1 MERKMSKNTTEHEMK
16 EEYYQIG
23 EVSKIT
29 GISKDTL
36 HFYTKIGLV
45 TPDYINPENHYHY
58 YSRWNMYQLDIITTC
73 RNLKIPLEKVKEIL
87 SSRDNEKVVQ
97 LLMEYQNEALR
108 LSQYYKQ
115 VAEDISWYYEENERI
130 KSQVP
135 DGEVQ
140 IAELKPET
148 VIVGNQK
155 RKSSSYH
162 ANLQD
167 VLNQEFQ
174 TTHFVRRKYGYFL
187 DTESFLTNELRKYRE
202 YVKLPDGDYDSV
214 NSEHLYTL
222 PGGTYAVCTL
232 PIQNETADFSALLD
246 WLKKNSYK
254 IDAVFAEETGFQ
266 LFKYIYHYYCEI
278 KVHLIS
284 E

>member
-1 MERKMSKNTTEHEMK
+1 MK

-23 EVSKIT
+23 EVSRIT

-45 TPDYINPENHYHY
+45 TPDYINPENHYRY

-73 RNLKIPLEKVKEIL
+73 RALKIPLEKVKEII
-87 SSRDNEKVVQ
+87 SSKDNEKVVK
-97 LLMEYQNEALR
+97 LLMEYQGEALR

-115 VAEDISWYYEENERI
+115 VAEDISWYYEENEHI
-130 KSQVP
+130 KSQVS
-135 DGEVQ
+135 DSEVH
-140 IAELKPET
+140 IKYFGPET

-155 RKSSSYH
+155 RKDSDYH

-167 VLNQEFQ
+167 VLKQEFQ
-174 TTHFVRRKYGYFL
+174 TTNFVRRKYGYFL
-187 DTESFLTNELRKYRE
+187 DTESFFVNELKKYRE
-202 YVKLPDGDYDSV
+202 YVKLPDGDYSSI
-214 NSEHLYTL
+214 NLEHLYTL
-222 PGGTYAVCTL
+222 PGGNYAVCTI
-232 PIQNETADFSALLD
+232 PIKNETADFSVLID
-246 WLKKNSYK
+246 WMKENHYRT
-254 IDAVFAEETGFQ
+254 DAVFAEEVGFQ

-278 KVHLIS
+278 KIHLIS

>member
-1 MERKMSKNTTEHEMK
+1 MK

-73 RNLKIPLEKVKEIL
+73 RNLKIPLEKVKEII

-97 LLMEYQNEALR
+97 LLMEYRDEALR
-108 LSQYYKQ
+108 LSRYYKQ
-115 VAEDISWYYEENERI
+115 VADDIAWYHDENEHIR
-130 KSQVP
+130 SQTP
-135 DGEVQ
+135 DSKVYVKHFDEEV
-140 IAELKPET
+140 

-155 RKSSSYH
+155 RKNSSYH

-167 VLNQEFQ
+167 VLQQEFQ
-174 TTHFVRRKYGYFL
+174 STNFVRRKYGYFL
-187 DTESFLTNELRKYRE
+187 ETESFLSNELKKYRE
-202 YVKLPDGDYDSV
+202 YIKLPDGDYSDI
-214 NSEHLYTL
+214 NPQHLYTI
-222 PGGTYAVCTL
+222 PAGDYAVCTI
-232 PIQNETADFSALLD
+232 PVQNETADFSILID
-246 WLKKNSYK
+246 WMKENNYTT
-254 IDAVFAEETGFQ
+254 DAVFAEEVGFQ
-266 LFKYIYHYYCEI
+266 LFKYIYYYYCEI
-278 KVHLIS
+278 KVHLKTNK
-284 E
+284 

>member
-1 MERKMSKNTTEHEMK
+1 MPKNTTEHEMK